1 MLPIGKGA
9 VTTYPCDPRIPV
21 RLLPPDSMKQS
32 TTLTFL
38 GFLVQ
43 ISELFAAYLIVS
55 TMDNAVY
62 EITN

>member
-38 GFLVQ
+38 GFFGPDQRAFRRLLD
-43 ISELFAAYLIVS
+43 SF
-55 TMDNAVY
+55 DDG
-62 EITN
+62 